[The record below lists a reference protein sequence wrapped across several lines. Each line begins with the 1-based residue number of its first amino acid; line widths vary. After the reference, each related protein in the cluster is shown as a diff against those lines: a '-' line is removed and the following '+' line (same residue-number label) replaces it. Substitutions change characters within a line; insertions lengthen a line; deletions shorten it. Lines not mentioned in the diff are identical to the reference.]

1 MTDTKLNVT
10 TRENAGKKWA
20 KKIRRDGQIPGIF
33 YQHGQKNIQIS
44 IDKKELLIFLR
55 QEAALISALFDG
67 KEMKNCVVR
76 ELQIDPLSREP
87 IHVDLMGV
95 SMTEKLTVAVPIHLT
110 GVPDGVKNQGGSL
123 SQILR
128 EIEIECLPAD
138 IPEHLEFDVSALQ
151 IGDTISVKS
160 IHSDK
165 FVVVGDLDRIIATV
179 AAPRIVET
187 VEPTEAEAPTAEPEL
202 VGKKKEEKEE
212 EEKS

>member
-1 MTDTKLNVT
+1 
-10 TRENAGKKWA
+10 
-20 KKIRRDGQIPGIF
+20 
-33 YQHGQKNIQIS
+33 
-44 IDKKELLIFLR
+44 
-55 QEAALISALFDG
+55 
-67 KEMKNCVVR
+67 MKNCVVR

-110 GVPDGVKNQGGSL
+110 GVPDGVKKPGRSL

-138 IPEHLEFDVSALQ
+138 IPKHLEFDVSALQ

-187 VEPTEAEAPTAEPEL
+187 VEPRKPRHQRLSPNWSAR
-202 VGKKKEEKEE
+202 KKEEKEE
-212 EEKS
+212 EKS